1 MLDRPALRVYVEDDL
16 LVVTE
21 PLTHFYAIYSKH
33 PELPQLI
40 LKRRRQGIW
49 GLLPFPS
56 PWKILASE
64 GDCAKVG

>member
-40 LKRRRQGIW
+40 LKRRRPTKDYSMTAQAWQIPTEKARELGWI
-49 GLLPFPS
+49 
-56 PWKILASE
+56 A
-64 GDCAKVG
+64 